1 RGWRTRPPPTRAT
14 LRAHLTGRRRARPL
28 GVASRGQRLAS
39 VPLETGSH
47 YRLSAVSGSA
57 FEFEVVAREGE
68 ARAGTLRLAHGDVET
83 PAFMPVGTR
92 GAVRGV
98 TIDELEALGAE
109 IVLAN
114 TYHLHLR
121 PGADLVAGRGGLHA
135 FMAWPRPILTDSGG
149 YQIFSLASRR
159 KLNEAGVIFHSH
171 LDGS

>member
-1 RGWRTRPPPTRAT
+1 
-14 LRAHLTGRRRARPL
+14 
-28 GVASRGQRLAS
+28 
-39 VPLETGSH
+39 
-47 YRLSAVSGSA
+47 VSGPP

-68 ARAGTLRLAHGDVET
+68 ARAGRLRLAHGDVET

-98 TIDELEALGAE
+98 TVDELEALGAE

-121 PGADLVAGRGGLHA
+121 PGSDLVARRGGLHA

-159 KLNEAGVIFHSH
+159 RLNEDGVIFRSH
-171 LDGS
+171 LDGSAQTLTPSPPSTSRRVLDRMSR